1 MLACAMLN
9 ASSCFLIQVNISI
22 ASLQCELVDID
33 ILQFWI
39 SAISKDVHIYW
50 SMSTINH
57 TYY

>member
-9 ASSCFLIQVNISI
+9 DSSYFFIQVNISI

-39 SAISKDVHIYW
+39 STISKDVHIYW
-50 SMSTINH
+50 SMSAINH
-57 TYY
+57 IYY